1 METRILNKRQF
12 TFTSRSK
19 RDVAE
24 VENLQQFLG
33 LDFEQEELED
43 NTLSDFHKRKIDKG
57 IEDIKN
63 GKFMSDADVSIKV
76 RACLK

>member
-43 NTLSDFHKRKIDKG
+43 ITLSDFHKRKIYKK
-57 IEDIKN
+57 IEDTKN
-63 GKFMSDADVSIKV
+63 GKFLSDADVSIKV

>member
-1 METRILNKRQF
+1 METKILNKRQF
-12 TFTSRSK
+12 TFTPKSK
-19 RDVAE
+19 RDIVE
-24 VENLQQFLG
+24 VENLLQSLG

-63 GKFMSDADVSIKV
+63 GKFLSSADVSIKV